1 MCRFLQKQKLTVSK
15 KKTIRSSQT
24 DKEST
29 KKQRIEYWEKIRDV
43 APENLV
49 FLDEMGVLLGI
60 MRGRARSIKGERVYD
75 IKPFYRVSRV
85 TVVGAISQK
94 KVIRMKTMGKS
105 INGEEFLKF
114 VQEELAPKLWS

>member
-1 MCRFLQKQKLTVSK
+1 
-15 KKTIRSSQT
+15 
-24 DKEST
+24 
-29 KKQRIEYWEKIRDV
+29 
-43 APENLV
+43 V

-60 MRGRARSIKGERVYD
+60 MRGRARRMKGERVYD
-75 IKPFYRVSRV
+75 IKPFYRGSRV

-114 VQEELAPKLWS
+114 VQEELASKLWS